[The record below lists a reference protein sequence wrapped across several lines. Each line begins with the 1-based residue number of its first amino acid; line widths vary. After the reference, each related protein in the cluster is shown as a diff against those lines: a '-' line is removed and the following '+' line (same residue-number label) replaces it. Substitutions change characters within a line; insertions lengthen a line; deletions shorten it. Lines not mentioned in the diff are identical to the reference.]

1 MKGLEVLHQKLG
13 MNIQNTTEM
22 VKFGFFILNLFQ
34 CFLFKCEP
42 AFKKFSWTKVN
53 EYFQF
58 SKDECLAF
66 GGGGNFGLWI
76 DNEFSFGSSHSCTTF
91 NNEQLSSDEDFM
103 IYAVELYGFEIIK
116 ENSTFENTLI
126 SKNISKEETRQ
137 DLIFEKR
144 DL

>member
-1 MKGLEVLHQKLG
+1 
-13 MNIQNTTEM
+13 
-22 VKFGFFILNLFQ
+22 
-34 CFLFKCEP
+34 
-42 AFKKFSWTKVN
+42 VN

-91 NNEQLSSDEDFM
+91 DNEQLSSDEDFM
-103 IYAVELYGFEIIK
+103 IYAVELYGFEVSK
-116 ENSTFENTLI
+116 SAFTTTET
-126 SKNISKEETRQ
+126 KNISKEENRQ
-137 DLIFEKR
+137 NLIFQKR